1 MGVERGPVTGVKRH
15 LFPPPTIL
23 KQKEK
28 ARTGTSCII
37 LHTVQEPQVRQ
48 VSRDQASCP
57 EDKEEITEI
66 KDQGKGARE
75 RVLVGNVG
83 KHEKWEKSAAN
94 RVYER
99 P

>member
-1 MGVERGPVTGVKRH
+1 MSVERGPVTGVKRH

-37 LHTVQEPQVRQ
+37 LHTVQEQRVRQ
-48 VSRDQASCP
+48 VSRHQASCP
-57 EDKEEITEI
+57 EDMEI
-66 KDQGKGARE
+66 KDQGKGARD